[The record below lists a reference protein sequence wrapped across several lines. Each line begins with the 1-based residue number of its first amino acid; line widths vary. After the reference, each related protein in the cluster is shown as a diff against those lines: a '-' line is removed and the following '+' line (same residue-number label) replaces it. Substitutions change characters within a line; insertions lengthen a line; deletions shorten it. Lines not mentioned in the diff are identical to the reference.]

1 MTQTTLTKSPA
12 PLTPADVLMNLIIT
26 VVGPMLL
33 TAAGGDLDLAM
44 VTAIKAVNAHKPRNE
59 ADLIDIGQIV
69 AFGLAAIEAVHLSM
83 QPEFAPAQAMRLRA
97 NAVSL
102 NRAAAQT
109 RRALEKLQPNQAQPD
124 YTEADLEKEEAA
136 VASLAEAQQRLAE
149 LKAQAQSPQPAP
161 SPAPAAQPP
170 ATKPR
175 MSQADWHK
183 MLAQSMTTVAAE
195 FAEDLNNLP
204 PAERKLAA
212 LKAEVLSSTANHLML
227 GLNQA
232 PAPDRPGKGPP
243 AENFG

>member
-1 MTQTTLTKSPA
+1 MTQTTLTRPSA
-12 PLTPADVLMNLIIT
+12 PLQPIDVLMNLIIT

-33 TAAGGDLDLAM
+33 TAAGGDIDLATL
-44 VTAIKAVNAHKPRNE
+44 TAIKAVNAHKPRNE

-69 AFGLAAIEAVHLSM
+69 TFGLAAIEAVKLSLR
-83 QPEFAPAQAMRLRA
+83 PEFTPSVAMRLRA

-109 RRALEKLQPNQAQPD
+109 RRNLQKSQPEQAQPE
-124 YTEADLEKEEAA
+124 YTAPDMQQEETAI
-136 VASLAEAQQRLAE
+136 ASLAEAQARLVE
-149 LKAQAQSPQPAP
+149 LKAQARPVPA
-161 SPAPAAQPP
+161 PAPAAPP
-170 ATKPR
+170 SEPKPR
-175 MSQADWHK
+175 MTQADWHK

-195 FAEDLNNLP
+195 FTEDLNNLP